1 MWCWR
6 SARIRGRVSETSSH
20 VSFDGALK
28 MMHSDSHAFFAMF
41 LSTYSHSLKLELGED
56 LGVIQEID
64 DSKEEEIKDIIQK
77 ARLYLQNTV
86 YQDPIYA
93 SVKDNCKNQD
103 PNCAFW
109 AVSGN
114 FLLMPCECFV
124 AATAVLSSL
133 AIRVLLL
140 FC

>member
-1 MWCWR
+1 
-6 SARIRGRVSETSSH
+6 
-20 VSFDGALK
+20 
-28 MMHSDSHAFFAMF
+28 MF
-41 LSTYSHSLKLELGED
+41 LSTHSHSLNLELGED

-64 DSKEEEIKDIIQK
+64 DSKEQEIKDIIQQ

-114 FLLMPCECFV
+114 FLLMFCEN
-124 AATAVLSSL
+124 ASL
-133 AIRVLLL
+133 LLQQFRPHHSNIRVLLL